1 MYLSLQDYQPK
12 ASRYSNRLAYLKNRV
27 NTNQK
32 HIIFLQKTKRREF
45 KQKKKKSSNHR
56 RKNKRNE
63 EELQNQLENE
73 AYSGN
78 RYSHIAI
85 IITLNVNG
93 LNAPIKR
100 HKVADWIIKQK
111 FTICCL

>member
-32 HIIFLQKTKRREF
+32 HTIFLQK
-45 KQKKKKSSNHR
+45 KQKEENSSKKKSSNHR

-73 AYSGN
+73 A
-78 RYSHIAI
+78 
-85 IITLNVNG
+85 
-93 LNAPIKR
+93 
-100 HKVADWIIKQK
+100 
-111 FTICCL
+111 